1 LRLGPDPYTVA
12 DDGSLRGSKG
22 NTVQAEKAEA
32 VAAPATVNGETT
44 PLMITGNREDRR
56 PSLTREPG
64 DLPSLV
70 QPISG
75 EVNRWSVILGRT
87 PAIALFFLNSMRGR
101 HAWNRLDCTE

>member
-1 LRLGPDPYTVA
+1 
-12 DDGSLRGSKG
+12 
-22 NTVQAEKAEA
+22 
-32 VAAPATVNGETT
+32 
-44 PLMITGNREDRR
+44 
-56 PSLTREPG
+56 LTREPG

-101 HAWNRLDCTE
+101 HAWNRLKRIE